1 MKADTFA
8 KLVVLEALID
18 AEIGQF
24 LEEHPTSMDAFREGL
39 IARISDLVD
48 QIDALDAVTA
58 ARVYDAL
65 VDFLAALPED
75 DAGVVAATLHFK
87 RAMDR
92 IVERG
97 LHPREQQQSATW
109 AVVLDELLAELAAEY
124 RQAVAPTGEVRVRE
138 YARAQGLVAR
148 AREVSDR
155 MLWIADRGRN
165 AELREQIDR
174 LTFAVRHQR
183 LSAAEVE
190 GMMQPTQ
197 RRVRRYRPST
207 LSRVGA
213 YVLGQLLARRPR
225 VTRRAEPDREAQRG
239 RSHAGEQPAP
249 A

>member
-24 LEEHPTSMDAFREGL
+24 LEQHPSSMDVFREGL

-48 QIDALDAVTA
+48 QIDALDALAA

-65 VDFLAALPED
+65 VDFLAELPND
-75 DAGVVAATLHFK
+75 DPGVVAATLRFK
-87 RAMDR
+87 RALDR

-97 LHPREQQQSATW
+97 LHPREQGQGSTW
-109 AVVLDELLAELAAEY
+109 AVVLDELLAELAGEY
-124 RQAVAPTGEVRVRE
+124 HRAVTPTGEVLPRE
-138 YARAQGLVAR
+138 YARVQGLVAR

-155 MLWIADRGRN
+155 MLWFTARARN
-165 AELREQIDR
+165 TELREQMDR
-174 LTFAVRHQR
+174 VTFAVRYQR
-183 LSAAEVE
+183 LPPAEVDLLI
-190 GMMQPTQ
+190 QPAQ

-207 LSRVGA
+207 LTRVGT
-213 YVLGQLLARRPR
+213 YVLGQLLSRRPR
-225 VTRRAEPDREAQRG
+225 AARRAELDRETRRG
-239 RSHAGEQPAP
+239 RSTGEQPAP